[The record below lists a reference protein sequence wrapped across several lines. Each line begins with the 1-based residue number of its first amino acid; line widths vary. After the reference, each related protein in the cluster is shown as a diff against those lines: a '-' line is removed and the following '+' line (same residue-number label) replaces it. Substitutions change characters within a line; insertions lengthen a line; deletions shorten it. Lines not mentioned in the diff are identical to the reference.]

1 MRVPYR
7 DHTSRS
13 SDREGGFHEGYRGWS
28 PDSRIILLANT
39 FPVGSPPVVYLLA
52 VVPDHSGASV
62 RDLHPLPN
70 SSTSIAVTAKVD
82 IATITRHHRSQAH
95 CDTGGEGI
103 FGTLASPL
111 RHMTRR
117 EYREAYNASNR
128 QPPLRSRRIVL
139 ITDTITPGKLSPG
152 SGLSPSFG
160 PIDHVCYGQFTI
172 PVGTSIAMTF
182 WDIHLR
188 EATKPASGQSHVESR
203 ASMGKQS

>member
-70 SSTSIAVTAKVD
+70 SSTSIAVTAKID

-95 CDTGGEGI
+95 YDTGGEGL
-103 FGTLASPL
+103 F
-111 RHMTRR
+111 
-117 EYREAYNASNR
+117 
-128 QPPLRSRRIVL
+128 RSRRIVL

-152 SGLSPSFG
+152 SGLSPSLG
-160 PIDHVCYGQFTI
+160 PIDHVCYGQFTT
-172 PVGTSIAMTF
+172 PVGTSIAVTF
-182 WDIHLR
+182 WNTYLR
-188 EATKPASGQSHVESR
+188 EATKSASGQSHVQRR

>member
-1 MRVPYR
+1 MRVLYR

-28 PDSRIILLANT
+28 PDSRITLLANT
-39 FPVGSPPVVYLLA
+39 FPVGSPPVVSLLA

-117 EYREAYNASNR
+117 EYWEAYNASIR
-128 QPPLRSRRIVL
+128 VEHPWATVL
-139 ITDTITPGKLSPG
+139 KGERWDGIDRTFPWSTDACVYHRL
-152 SGLSPSFG
+152 
-160 PIDHVCYGQFTI
+160 
-172 PVGTSIAMTF
+172 
-182 WDIHLR
+182 W
-188 EATKPASGQSHVESR
+188 R
-203 ASMGKQS
+203 ALPR